1 MCRFKFRLWNCPSYP
16 QDSKTAGGNV
26 PLQIRRSDG
35 LIPAQPPLTAVK
47 YVGLLQKNK
56 AVAVFRN
63 GFWLILFSSLK
74 AAQIRIL

>member
-1 MCRFKFRLWNCPSYP
+1 MCRLKLRLWNCLSYP

-26 PLQIRRSDG
+26 ALQICLSEWRR
-35 LIPAQPPLTAVK
+35 IAQPPLPAIK

-56 AVAVFRN
+56 AVAVYRN